1 MREEWIRYYEY
12 LEELRQSG
20 ETNMFGATPYLQDQ
34 FGLDRNEA
42 SLILKD
48 WMDNYQEISTKL
60 GWSR

>member
-1 MREEWIRYYEY
+1 MREEWIRYYEF

-20 ETNMFGATPYLQDQ
+20 ETNMYGATPYLQDQ
-34 FGLDRNEA
+34 FGLDKNEA
-42 SLILKD
+42 FEILGN

>member
-12 LEELRQSG
+12 LEELRKSG
-20 ETNMFGATPYLQDQ
+20 KTNMFGATPYLQDQ
-34 FGLDRNEA
+34 FGLDRVEA
-42 SLILKD
+42 SLILKS